1 VGSIPTARFYL
12 LSMSEYLLEF
22 KDIYYSYPM
31 AKTPTL
37 RGLSFRVPRCKK
49 TAIIGQNGCGKST
62 MFLIADGLCQ
72 PDRGTVTLDNIPLT
86 FDSPMDRLRQRSSL
100 NRWRQRVGLVFQD
113 PEQQLVAPTVAADI
127 SYGLCNQG
135 LADAEVAVKVTKTLA
150 DFDLE
155 SLAMSPLQHLS
166 LGQKK
171 RVSIAGVMALQP
183 ELLLLDEPT
192 AYLDPIQTRN
202 LLVELDS
209 IAKLGTTLLIATHDL
224 DFVYQWADWIL
235 VMEQGRLIAE
245 GETLQVFEQ
254 LQSMSDFDLGMP
266 LLWQMWSQLPGKMP
280 QDSAPR
286 SIEEFTI
293 YLEKYTSKR

>member
-1 VGSIPTARFYL
+1 MTND
-12 LSMSEYLLEF
+12 EYLLEF

-31 AKTPTL
+31 AKAPTL
-37 RGLSFRVPRCKK
+37 KGLSFRLPKNKK

-72 PDRGTVTLDNIPLT
+72 PDRGTVTLDHIPLT
-86 FDSPMDRLRQRSSL
+86 FDRASL

-135 LADAEVAVKVTKTLA
+135 LPDSEVAAKVTKTLA
-150 DFDLE
+150 DFHLE
-155 SLAMSPLQHLS
+155 SLAISPLQHLS

-202 LLVELDS
+202 LLTELEA
-209 IAKLGTTLLIATHDL
+209 IAELGTTLLIATHDL

-235 VMEQGRLIAE
+235 VMEQGELIAE
-245 GETLQVFEQ
+245 GETLTVFER
-254 LQSMSDFDLGMP
+254 LQSMPNFELGMP
-266 LLWQMWSQLPGKMP
+266 ILWQMWSKLMTKTPEA
-280 QDSAPR
+280 SAPR
-286 SIEEFTI
+286 SIDEFNL
-293 YLEKYTSKR
+293 YLEKHLSQR

>member
-1 VGSIPTARFYL
+1 
-12 LSMSEYLLEF
+12 MSEYLLEF

-31 AKTPTL
+31 ATAPTL
-37 RGLSFRVPRCKK
+37 QGLSFRLPRHKK
-49 TAIIGQNGCGKST
+49 IALIGQNGCGKST
-62 MFLIADGLCQ
+62 MFLIADGLCK
-72 PDRGTVTLDNIPLT
+72 PDRGTVSLDNIPLT
-86 FDSPMDRLRQRSSL
+86 FDRTSL

-135 LADAEVAVKVTKTLA
+135 LPESEVAAKVTKTLA
-150 DFDLE
+150 DFNLE
-155 SLAMSPLQHLS
+155 NLAMSPLQHLS

-202 LLVELDS
+202 LLTELDS

-224 DFVYQWADWIL
+224 DFVYQWADWVL
-235 VMEQGRLIAE
+235 VMDEGRLIAE
-245 GETLQVFEQ
+245 GETLSVFSQ
-254 LQSMSDFDLGMP
+254 LQSIPAFELGMP
-266 LLWQMWSQLPGKMP
+266 ILWQMWSQLAEKMP
-280 QDSAPR
+280 QLSAPR
-286 SIEEFTI
+286 SIEEFNTFLAQYI
-293 YLEKYTSKR
+293 SKC

>member
-1 VGSIPTARFYL
+1 
-12 LSMSEYLLEF
+12 MSEYLLEF
-22 KDIYYSYPM
+22 RDIYYSYPM
-31 AKTPTL
+31 AETPTL
-37 RGLSFRVPRCKK
+37 QGLSFRLPKRQK
-49 TAIIGQNGCGKST
+49 TALIGQNGCGKST

-72 PDRGTVTLDNIPLT
+72 PDRGIVTLDNLPLT
-86 FDSPMDRLRQRSSL
+86 FDRSAL

-135 LADAEVAVKVTKTLA
+135 LPDSEVAVKVTKILA
-150 DFDLE
+150 DFNLE

-202 LLVELDS
+202 LLIELDS

-235 VMEQGRLIAE
+235 VMEKGRLIAE
-245 GETLQVFEQ
+245 GETLKVFEQ
-254 LQSMSDFDLGMP
+254 LQFMPSFELGMP
-266 LLWQMWSQLPGKMP
+266 TLWQIWSQLAKKMP
-280 QDSAPR
+280 QQVSAPR
-286 SIEEFTI
+286 SIEEFVI
-293 YLEKYTSKR
+293 YLSKVNSE

>member
-1 VGSIPTARFYL
+1 
-12 LSMSEYLLEF
+12 MSEHLLAF
-22 KDIYYSYPM
+22 RDIYYSYPM

-37 RGLSFRVPRCKK
+37 QGLSFCVPKHKK
-49 TAIIGQNGCGKST
+49 TALIGQNGCGKST

-72 PDRGTVTLDNIPLT
+72 PDRGTVTLDNLPLT
-86 FDSPMDRLRQRSSL
+86 FDRASL

-135 LADAEVAVKVTKTLA
+135 LPDSEVAIKVTKTLA
-150 DFDLE
+150 DFNLE
-155 SLAMSPLQHLS
+155 SLAISPLQHLS

-202 LLVELDS
+202 LLTELES
-209 IAKLGTTLLIATHDL
+209 IAALGTTLLIATHDL
-224 DFVYQWADWIL
+224 DFVYQWADWVL
-235 VMEQGRLIAE
+235 VMEEGRLIAE

-254 LQSMSDFDLGMP
+254 LQSMPSFELGMP
-266 LLWQMWSQLPGKMP
+266 ILWQMWSRLSAQLPQVP
-280 QDSAPR
+280 APR
-286 SIEEFTI
+286 SIEEFTA
-293 YLEKYTSKR
+293 YLAKYISKT

>member
-1 VGSIPTARFYL
+1 MTND
-12 LSMSEYLLEF
+12 EYLLEF

-31 AKTPTL
+31 ATAPTL
-37 RGLSFRVPRCKK
+37 KGLSFRLPKYQK

-72 PDRGTVTLDNIPLT
+72 PDRGTVTLDSIPLT
-86 FDSPMDRLRQRSSL
+86 FDRSSL

-135 LADAEVAVKVTKTLA
+135 LPDAEVATKVTKILT
-150 DFDLE
+150 DFHLE
-155 SLAMSPLQHLS
+155 NLAMSPLQHLS

-202 LLVELDS
+202 LLTELDS

-224 DFVYQWADWIL
+224 DFVYQWADWLL
-235 VMEQGRLIAE
+235 VMEAGQLIAE
-245 GETLQVFEQ
+245 GETLSVFEQ
-254 LQSMSDFDLGMP
+254 LQSLPDFQLGMP
-266 LLWQMWSQLPGKMP
+266 TLWQMWSKLADKMP
-280 QDSAPR
+280 EVAAPR
-286 SIEEFTI
+286 SIEEFNN
-293 YLEKYTSKR
+293 YLVKYITSKS

>member
-1 VGSIPTARFYL
+1 
-12 LSMSEYLLEF
+12 MSEYLLEF
-22 KDIYYSYPM
+22 RDIYYSYPM
-31 AKTPTL
+31 AATPTL
-37 RGLSFRVPRCKK
+37 EGLSFRLPRHKK
-49 TAIIGQNGCGKST
+49 TALIGQNGCGKST

-72 PDRGTVTLDNIPLT
+72 PDRGVVTLDHIPLT
-86 FDSPMDRLRQRSSL
+86 FDRASL

-135 LADAEVAVKVTKTLA
+135 LPDAEVAVKVTKTLA
-150 DFDLE
+150 DFNLE
-155 SLAMSPLQHLS
+155 NLAMSPLQHLS

-192 AYLDPIQTRN
+192 AYLDPVQTRN
-202 LLVELDS
+202 LLTELDA

-245 GETLQVFEQ
+245 GETLAVFQQ
-254 LQSMSDFDLGMP
+254 LQSMPTFELGMP
-266 LLWQMWSQLPGKMP
+266 ILWQMWSQLADKMP
-280 QDSAPR
+280 DLPAPR
-286 SIEEFTI
+286 SIDEFTT
-293 YLEKYTSKR
+293 YLKNI

>member
-1 VGSIPTARFYL
+1 
-12 LSMSEYLLEF
+12 MSEYLLEF
-22 KDIYYSYPM
+22 RDIYYSYPM
-31 AKTPTL
+31 ATAPTL
-37 RGLSFRVPRCKK
+37 RGLSFRLPKHKK
-49 TAIIGQNGCGKST
+49 TALIGQNGCGKST

-72 PDRGTVTLDNIPLT
+72 PDRGTIALDSLPLT
-86 FDSPMDRLRQRSSL
+86 FDRSTL
-100 NRWRQRVGLVFQD
+100 KRWRQRVGLVFQD

-135 LADAEVAVKVTKTLA
+135 LSDPEVAIKVTKTLA
-150 DFDLE
+150 DFNLE

-192 AYLDPIQTRN
+192 AYLDPVQTRN
-202 LLVELDS
+202 LLIELES
-209 IAKLGTTLLIATHDL
+209 IANLGTTLLIATHDL

-245 GETLQVFEQ
+245 GETLEVFKQ
-254 LQSMSDFDLGMP
+254 LQDMPDFALGMP
-266 LLWQMWSQLPGKMP
+266 ILWQMWSRLSHKIP
-280 QDSAPR
+280 QVPAPR
-286 SIEEFTI
+286 SIEEFNT
-293 YLEKYTSKR
+293 YLIANYSIE

>member
-1 VGSIPTARFYL
+1 
-12 LSMSEYLLEF
+12 MSDYLLEF
-22 KDIYYSYPM
+22 QNVYYRYPM
-31 AKTPTL
+31 AESNAID
-37 RGLSFRVPRCKK
+37 GLSLRLPTGKN
-49 TAIIGQNGCGKST
+49 TALIGQNGCGKST
-62 MFLIADGLCQ
+62 LFLLADGLCQ
-72 PDRGTVTLDNIPLT
+72 PDRGKIKLDGTPLT
-86 FDSPMDRLRQRSSL
+86 FDRASL

-135 LADAEVAVKVTKTLA
+135 LPDAEVAQKVTKTLA

-155 SLAMSPLQHLS
+155 QLAMWPLHHLS

-183 ELLLLDEPT
+183 DLLLLDEPT

-202 LLVELDS
+202 LLLELEN

-235 VMEQGRLIAE
+235 VMQSGRLLLE
-245 GETLQVFEQ
+245 GETIEVFDRLATMPE
-254 LQSMSDFDLGMP
+254 FELGMP
-266 LLWQMWSQLPGKMP
+266 LLWQIWQSLPLALRHP
-280 QDSAPR
+280 QPPR
-286 SIEEFTI
+286 SIVE
-293 YLEKYTSKR
+293 LRQLLQVL

>member
-1 VGSIPTARFYL
+1 MTND
-12 LSMSEYLLEF
+12 EYLLEF

-31 AKTPTL
+31 ATAPTL
-37 RGLSFRVPRCKK
+37 KGLSFQLPKHKK

-72 PDRGTVTLDNIPLT
+72 PDRGTVTLDDIPLT
-86 FDSPMDRLRQRSSL
+86 FDRSSL

-135 LADAEVAVKVTKTLA
+135 LPDAEVAAKVTTALA
-150 DFDLE
+150 DFHLE
-155 SLAMSPLQHLS
+155 NLAMSPLQHLS

-171 RVSIAGVMALQP
+171 RVSIAGVMVLQP

-202 LLVELDS
+202 LLTELDA

-224 DFVYQWADWIL
+224 DFVYQWADWVL
-235 VMEQGRLIAE
+235 VMEQGELIAE
-245 GETLQVFEQ
+245 GETLIVFNQ
-254 LQSMSDFDLGMP
+254 LQSIPGFKLGMP
-266 LLWQMWSQLPGKMP
+266 ILWRMWSKIADQMP
-280 QDSAPR
+280 EVSAPR
-286 SIEEFTI
+286 SIEEFNL
-293 YLEKYTSKR
+293 YLEKYLIKSDH

>member
-1 VGSIPTARFYL
+1 MTND
-12 LSMSEYLLEF
+12 EYLLEF

-31 AKTPTL
+31 AKDPTL
-37 RGLSFRVPRCKK
+37 KGLNFRLPKNKK

-72 PDRGTVTLDNIPLT
+72 PDRGTVTLDSIPLT
-86 FDSPMDRLRQRSSL
+86 FDRASL

-135 LADAEVAVKVTKTLA
+135 LPDSEVATKVTKTLA
-150 DFDLE
+150 DFHLE
-155 SLAMSPLQHLS
+155 NLAMSPLQHLS

-171 RVSIAGVMALQP
+171 RVSIAGAMALQP

-202 LLVELDS
+202 LLAELDS
-209 IAKLGTTLLIATHDL
+209 IVKLGTTLLIATHDL
-224 DFVYQWADWIL
+224 NFVYQWADWLL
-235 VMEQGRLIAE
+235 VMEQGELIAQ

-254 LQSMSDFDLGMP
+254 LQSMPNFKLGMP
-266 LLWQMWSQLPGKMP
+266 MLWQLWSKIADKMP
-280 QDSAPR
+280 EVAAPR
-286 SIEEFTI
+286 SIEEFNT
-293 YLEKYTSKR
+293 LLVKYMTLRS